1 MGTTNAPSASCCGCL
16 YPSSPTFLERI
27 VVIRDA
33 SVGRLFLVVSV
44 INFRKKPSVISMA
57 SRKGVVHFVGSPQ
70 VESFLLLVVGCM
82 R

>member
-44 INFRKKPSVISMA
+44 INFRKKPYVVAMVS
-57 SRKGVVHFVGSPQ
+57 SRNGIIHFFGFP
-70 VESFLLLVVGCM
+70 G
-82 R
+82 